1 MTDRI
6 DPYDLVFGA
15 GGIDERLFPPIAE
28 EAEAR
33 NVPLDDPDRFL
44 FLTSVGKLLQAIA
57 GTEPYGDASSNPG
70 APDVRA
76 PDPGAES
83 GAAAEPASSE
93 EPSEE
98 RKAALRHHGRLLF
111 HAFHFWR
118 GRGDRVELDE
128 EEMRW
133 LIDEVTRVGDWRLRP
148 PGPVG
153 YLRLPR
159 NLIWTA
165 PGPGLTPEPADGFFW
180 YYVDSGE
187 EPARLHVL
195 LVLGVR
201 PDRPGFSVV
210 SATGALDREAHWA
223 EATGRD
229 EGTDFETDLP
239 GGELD
244 RLYSIETAAEL
255 LKLASRSFWHVD
267 PTSG

>member
-1 MTDRI
+1 MTRDPDAAHDRI

-15 GGIDERLFPPIAE
+15 ESMDQRIFPPIAE

-33 NVPLDDPDRFL
+33 GMPLDQPDRFL

-57 GTEPYGDASSNPG
+57 GTEPYGG
-70 APDVRA
+70 
-76 PDPGAES
+76 
-83 GAAAEPASSE
+83 E
-93 EPSEE
+93 ELSDE

-118 GRGDRVELDE
+118 GGGDRIELSEGDV
-128 EEMRW
+128 RG
-133 LIDEVTRVGDWRLRP
+133 LIDDPVAAGDWSLRP
-148 PGPVG
+148 PASAG

-159 NLIWTA
+159 NLVWAA

-180 YYVDSGE
+180 LFGE
-187 EPARLHVL
+187 PEDEPARLHVL

-210 SATGALDREAHWA
+210 SATGVLDTERHWVDVDGRED
-223 EATGRD
+223 GR
-229 EGTDFETDLP
+229 DFETDLP

-244 RLYSIETAAEL
+244 RLYSIETTAEL
-255 LKLASRSFWHVD
+255 LKLASRSFWHL
-267 PTSG
+267 GAR